1 MRYREIITELFDTNV
16 KWNISKQDKRNMIF
30 VSTIDGKDVEIEYHS
45 IDDNFSKVSV
55 SFTVDGEW
63 DVTGTGSAMRIFGAV
78 INNMKQFISKVNPN
92 FVAFTAIKVGNTA
105 ANDDEYTTR
114 SNLYKRMIIRFADN
128 SGYSYDF
135 QDQGHFDRFVL
146 IKKDKDN
153 EQS

>member
-1 MRYREIITELFDTNV
+1 MRYNEIITELFDTNV
-16 KWNISKQDKRNMIF
+16 NWKIAKQDERNMIF
-30 VSTIDGKDVEIEYHS
+30 VSTIDNKDVKIEYHS
-45 IDDNFSKVSV
+45 MDDNFSKVSV

-78 INNMKQFISKVNPN
+78 INNMKQFISTVKPN

-105 ANDDEYTTR
+105 SNDEYTTR
-114 SNLYKRMIIRFADN
+114 SNLYKRMVIRFANN

-135 QDQGHFDRFVL
+135 QEQDHFDRFVL

-153 EQS
+153 E